1 MVKALLADLDIRVQA
16 VVELVTLCSRKK
28 NHSDHS
34 TLLKYMVTG
43 KVYENPGKFHKITH

>member
-28 NHSDHS
+28 NHSVT
-34 TLLKYMVTG
+34 TLPFSSIWLQAKHT
-43 KVYENPGKFHKITH
+43 KILENFTK